1 MQKLLEEL
9 QQRIYQIQLKI
20 GEENV
25 DIWTSFYFH
34 NILLLKIILNF
45 TSELSPWFWKMIN
58 KMNEKRWWII

>member
-34 NILLLKIILNF
+34 SILLLKIVLNNH
-45 TSELSPWFWKMIN
+45 S
-58 KMNEKRWWII
+58 